1 MRRPYGGTPPRDIEG
16 IVTGSV
22 QIIDRQVPIAAF
34 LEDTRTGLA
43 VCCDSFDATQGNIF
57 QTQKLVAST
66 LADAVNTDARNAV
79 TAPAKPASFDVKMAY
94 SLGRYLF
101 EKRDDQSA
109 IDAIAQFE
117 EAIRL
122 DSAYGP
128 AWLGL
133 AYTYVNWPD
142 YGSGVARD
150 AMYDKVLEVVAQ
162 GIVADPGI
170 RQEAGTVYGFVH
182 HKRNEWLAAANAF
195 ETAIN
200 AQTEQPLAY
209 HWYSYVMAS
218 VGRMDAALGHALHA
232 QLDPD
237 NPSTVSRAA
246 ILALYN
252 NDLDNARRYF

>member
-22 QIIDRQVPIAAF
+22 QIIDRQVRIAAF
-34 LEDTRTGLA
+34 LEDSRTGLA

-150 AMYDKVLEVVAQ
+150 AMYDKALEVVAQ

-170 RQEAGTVYGFVH
+170 RQEAGLYELELIFTEEFRAFRQHREFEDFVTAVGLT
-182 HKRNEWLAAANAF
+182 EYWSSAGCGWLDD
-195 ETAIN
+195 E
-200 AQTEQPLAY
+200 L
-209 HWYSYVMAS
+209 
-218 VGRMDAALGHALHA
+218 RC
-232 QLDPD
+232 
-237 NPSTVSRAA
+237 R
-246 ILALYN
+246 
-252 NDLDNARRYF
+252 